1 MWRTVR
7 LAIGWTL
14 VILGVP
20 LFVIPVPFG
29 ALVLPLGLLLL
40 FRESEW
46 LQARWL
52 TAVERWPTFLG
63 PIARLQERLSARR
76 AASVAHPARRSG
88 RRLAAAGARR
98 RARLGDSSHLRLRPS
113 RQRL

>member
-52 TAVERWPTFLG
+52 AAVERWPGFLG

-76 AASVAHPARRSG
+76 
-88 RRLAAAGARR
+88 
-98 RARLGDSSHLRLRPS
+98 GD
-113 RQRL
+113 